1 MVLNALEGAK
11 TFPAAM
17 RGTPAHAAQGREP
30 SQVCRLGGRQ
40 SLQELKTS
48 QRAPASANFAS
59 SAPNSSLY
67 YHHSAARIAENGFAT
82 SSSVSKSTK
91 VVLRVLINRDR
102 SPSYD

>member
-1 MVLNALEGAK
+1 
-11 TFPAAM
+11 M
-17 RGTPAHAAQGREP
+17 RGTPALAAQDREP

-48 QRAPASANFAS
+48 HLSQLCQQCATPFS
-59 SAPNSSLY
+59 NSSLY

-82 SSSVSKSTK
+82 SSSVSKSAK
-91 VVLRVLINRDR
+91 VVLGRELINRDR